1 MMSPQTSAAIRAL
14 IAADTAMS
22 ADERTSIIDAL
33 EGKPATATA
42 APAPM
47 PSVLSSAETARLTN
61 LSPRSLRTYARRGLI
76 KACYYA
82 GSNRAWGYH
91 ADSVR
96 NFIATAT
103 KN

>member
-1 MMSPQTSAAIRAL
+1 MMSPQTNAAIRAL
-14 IAADTAMS
+14 LAADTAMS
-22 ADERTSIIDAL
+22 ADERTALLDAL
-33 EGKPATATA
+33 EGKSATATA

-47 PSVLSSAETARLTN
+47 PSVLSAAETSRLTN

-76 KACYYA
+76 QPCYYA
-82 GSNRAWGYH
+82 GSHRAWGYH

-103 KN
+103 K

>member
-1 MMSPQTSAAIRAL
+1 MISPQTNAAIRAL
-14 IAADTAMS
+14 LAADAGMS
-22 ADERTSIIDAL
+22 ADERTALLDAI
-33 EGKPATATA
+33 EGKATAST

-47 PSVLSSAETARLTN
+47 PSILSAAETSRLTN

-76 KACYYA
+76 KPCYYA
-82 GSNRAWGYH
+82 GSTRAWGYH

-103 KN
+103 RK

>member
-1 MMSPQTSAAIRAL
+1 MMSPQTNAAIRAL
-14 IAADTAMS
+14 LAADTGMS
-22 ADERTSIIDAL
+22 ADERTALLDAL
-33 EGKPATATA
+33 DGKPATATA
-42 APAPM
+42 TPAPM
-47 PSVLSSAETARLTN
+47 PSVLSAAETSRLTN

-76 KACYYA
+76 KPCYYA